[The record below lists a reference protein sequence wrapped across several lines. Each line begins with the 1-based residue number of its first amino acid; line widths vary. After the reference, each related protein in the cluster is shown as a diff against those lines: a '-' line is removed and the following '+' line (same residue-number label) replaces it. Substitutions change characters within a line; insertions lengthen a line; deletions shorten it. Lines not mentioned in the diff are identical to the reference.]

1 MEIRFSAPLEQVAH
15 GRATILL
22 VRLPDDESD
31 LLNSLLLPRGGFASI
46 KVDATVGD
54 SAWRTS
60 VFPDRENFLL
70 LIARKRVEAEALSVG
85 KAVTVTLRPV
95 GS

>member
-1 MEIRFSAPLEQVAH
+1 MEITFSAPLEQVPH

-31 LLNSLLLPRGGFASI
+31 LLNSLPLPRGGFASI
-46 KVDATVGD
+46 KVDAIIGD

-60 VFPDRENFLL
+60 VFPDRDNFLL
-70 LIARKRVEAEALSVG
+70 LIARKRVEAESLAVG
-85 KAVTVTLRPV
+85 KAVAVRLRPV
-95 GS
+95 GT